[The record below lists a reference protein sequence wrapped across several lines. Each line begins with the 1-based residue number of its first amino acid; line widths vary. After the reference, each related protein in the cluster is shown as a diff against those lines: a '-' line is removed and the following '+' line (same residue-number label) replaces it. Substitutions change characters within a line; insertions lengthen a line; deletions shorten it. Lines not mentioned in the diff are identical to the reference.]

1 MSEKD
6 ELNTAKLDI
15 DLSGIDFKENKL
27 DTFLQ
32 GAYDKTV
39 AVSHNDNCTFHS
51 MGRNALE
58 MCLEDKKKNIE
69 NGLGE
74 RIIKKLIQKHGNK
87 LENPVWADAGWHP
100 FGSFAYRKSFW
111 ESVKYYFSNATW
123 GWFNIINPFFWLSE
137 LIWGEYENDFYSVNK
152 STNHEIEL
160 HIDKNLSDKDKYC
173 IGNILGQLIREEIVC
188 VMETSGTAKLID
200 VKFQESTVRS
210 NVGEFIDLDL
220 NELSNNKE
228 NNGTENLNNEEEHK
242 PEKLSDEKME
252 QNEQESNETENL
264 KNENLNNEE
273 EHKPDTPYKK
283 KMVGVLYDAYHNKR
297 FNTPYVNQG
306 SHHIIAEWQ
315 YLTSN
320 DFLEDKENDGPLEA
334 IVLEVSEKPISA
346 NNAKLVLSGIDPT
359 LYFYKNA
366 SDIKNKLDK
375 YQESI
380 SRNKPLLICVIGK
393 GYFIGRC
400 QPVSI
405 NEQKDFVAQLLNCIN
420 MPDPVFLKN
429 QNYLEVEVPPQGLI
443 NDKKKNKSIET

>member
-6 ELNTAKLDI
+6 ELNTAKTAKLDI
-15 DLSGIDFKENKL
+15 NLSDIDFKNNKL

-39 AVSHNDNCTFHS
+39 AVSHNNNCTFHS
-51 MGRNALE
+51 MGRNVLE
-58 MCLEDKKKNIE
+58 MYLKDEKNNIK

-87 LENPVWADAGWHP
+87 LENPVWADAGKHP
-100 FGSFAYRKSFW
+100 FGSFAYRKSFL

-123 GWFNIINPFFWLSE
+123 GWFNLINPFFWLSE
-137 LIWGEYENDFYSVNK
+137 LIWGEYENDFYSINANENK
-152 STNHEIEL
+152 NNEIEL
-160 HIDKNLSDKDKYC
+160 YIDNNLSDNDKYR

-242 PEKLSDEKME
+242 P
-252 QNEQESNETENL
+252 
-264 KNENLNNEE
+264 
-273 EHKPDTPYKK
+273 DTPYKK
-283 KMVGVLYDAYHNKR
+283 KMVEVLYDAYHNKR

-359 LYFYKNA
+359 LCFDDHA
-366 SDIKNKLDK
+366 SDIENQLDKYKSIDKNKL
-375 YQESI
+375 
-380 SRNKPLLICVIGK
+380 PLICVIGK

-400 QPVSI
+400 QPIVRVKNKEEFINQLSKSI
-405 NEQKDFVAQLLNCIN
+405 NQMSNK
-420 MPDPVFLKN
+420 
-429 QNYLEVEVPPQGLI
+429 VEPKKF
-443 NDKKKNKSIET
+443 DKKSEFSEGEIPTKMSTINGTEWNQ